1 MSARCNTTA
10 TRQSCYKRNT
20 ITIAM
25 SLTLA
30 NSALAAATSEPVQ
43 LPASTVTARMEQED
57 PKEVPI
63 SLSVISGE
71 QLRTQRLRHA
81 GKRTAQYVRGQRQ
94 FVRGAE

>member
-1 MSARCNTTA
+1 
-10 TRQSCYKRNT
+10 KRNT

-25 SLTLA
+25 SFTLA
-30 NSALAAATSEPVQ
+30 NSALAAAAEPVQ

-71 QLRTQRLRHA
+71 QLRTQRLDTLESALRNTS
-81 GKRTAQYVRGQRQ
+81 GVS
-94 FVRGAE
+94 

>member
-1 MSARCNTTA
+1 
-10 TRQSCYKRNT
+10 
-20 ITIAM
+20 M

-71 QLRTQRLRHA
+71 QLRTQRLDTLESALRNTS
-81 GKRTAQYVRGQRQ
+81 GVSVNSSG
-94 FVRGAE
+94 GPN